1 MCKSSSFVAEVLWFL
16 EIVTGPRIRK
26 RDLIRPPL
34 SPLQNPL
41 HEAHEA
47 LLFAM
52 ETAANSGTSHI
63 ESTSDQL
70 DARIE
75 ADESFDDEG
84 YAQSTSTSYVTSLA
98 SDIRRGVEENGRL
111 YASYGK
117 YKQMIPIDESEVRYP
132 PATSWP
138 SNDVIRTFSWIAT
151 TSNTASSPF
160 FKKADFTSPQSPQHL
175 TGSSTLERGPV
186 SGPSILQINTSQ
198 PMSSAPTLLPSNQI
212 M

>member
-1 MCKSSSFVAEVLWFL
+1 MHPVTKVLVQELHNVTQALLLNVQIFELCGRSSLVS
-16 EIVTGPRIRK
+16 RNRY
-26 RDLIRPPL
+26 RPQDSKARSHSAATQPA
-34 SPLQNPL
+34 PEPL

-63 ESTSDQL
+63 E
-70 DARIE
+70 
-75 ADESFDDEG
+75 
-84 YAQSTSTSYVTSLA
+84 STSTSYVTSLA

-132 PATSWP
+132 PATSCP

-160 FKKADFTSPQSPQHL
+160 FKKADFTSPQSPQHP